1 MAEPVVSRK
10 TYLLTF
16 GGLLGLTLLT
26 TLLGFVDMGALNS
39 VVALFIAALK
49 ASLIAV
55 FFMHALH
62 GSPLVRAVI
71 AGGLIWLLMLIS
83 LTLSDYVS
91 RGWG

>member
-26 TLLGFVDMGALNS
+26 TLLGFIDMGAMNS

-55 FFMHALH
+55 FFMRALH
-62 GSPLVRAVI
+62 ESPLVRAVI

-83 LTLSDYVS
+83 VTLSDYVS
-91 RGWG
+91 RSFG